1 MVSTTI
7 DKPNHK
13 EYTFLEPI
21 YAKDVNHQTKDFH
34 LKITTSREIQKLEI
48 RSFTK
53 KPEDGFCLAGCYIQ
67 DIADHNQDT
76 HYVHTDEPLIS
87 CIILLT
93 FNDKFVHNF
102 LIPSIL
108 GNTTIPYE
116 IIVVYNGSN
125 VNLEL
130 FKDFTI
136 IQSETGC
143 VSKAYNIG
151 VTKAKGKYIALF
163 HDDCLITKYQWH
175 HLMLGK
181 LQKETFAVSTE
192 VVYNEMFDFDFLKGT
207 PLVMTKKDYHTV
219 GGHDEF
225 YFAGIE
231 DVDFSYQM
239 IKRGWKIEKVTMP
252 YRHFNGMS
260 TVILLND
267 QPELMKTLFGY
278 CLIPENVIEHW
289 KTKVMSFSEII
300 LLIQQVNGENLTYFN
315 KKNTFVS
322 EEEKQQY
329 TASLTAADFPALF
342 SIRKVYKEWLE
353 KQFGSTQYVVNN
365 QY

>member
-1 MVSTTI
+1 MISTTI
-7 DKPNHK
+7 DRRNHI
-13 EYTFLEPI
+13 EYIFLETI
-21 YAKDVNHQTKDFH
+21 YAKDVNHRTKDFH
-34 LKITTSREIQKLEI
+34 LKITTIKEIQKLEI
-48 RSFTK
+48 YSFTE
-53 KPEDGFCLAGCYIQ
+53 KPKDGFCLAGCYIQ
-67 DIADHNQDT
+67 DIPDQKSDV
-76 HYVHTDEPLIS
+76 YYEHTDNPLVS

-108 GNTTIPYE
+108 ANTTIAYE
-116 IIVVYNGSN
+116 IIIVYNGSN

-136 IQSETGC
+136 IESETGC

-151 VTKAKGKYIALF
+151 VAKAKGKYIALF
-163 HDDCLITKYQWH
+163 HDDCLVTSYQWH
-175 HLMLGK
+175 DLMLGE
-181 LQKETFAVSTE
+181 LRKETFAVSTE
-192 VVYNEMFDFDFLKGT
+192 VVYNETFDFDFLKGT
-207 PLVMTKKDYHTV
+207 PLVMTKEDYKTI

-239 IKRGWKIEKVTMP
+239 IKKGWKIKKVIMP

-267 QPELMKTLFGY
+267 QPEVIKTLFGY
-278 CLIPENVIEHW
+278 CLIPEKVIEKW
-289 KTKVMSFSEII
+289 KTQVMSFSEII
-300 LLIQQVNGENLTYFN
+300 LLIQQVNGENLKYFN
-315 KKNTFVS
+315 KKNTFLS
-322 EEEKQQY
+322 DEKKQY
-329 TASLTAADFPALF
+329 KASLTAPDFPALF

-353 KQFGSTQYVVNN
+353 KQFGSSQYKVNN
-365 QY
+365 PY

>member
-1 MVSTTI
+1 MISTTI
-7 DKPNHK
+7 DTRDHI
-13 EYTFLEPI
+13 EFTFKEPI
-21 YAKDVNHQTKDFH
+21 YTKDVNHRTKDFH
-34 LKITTSREIQKLEI
+34 LKITTTREVQKLEI
-48 RSFTK
+48 RTFTK
-53 KPEDGFCLAGCYIQ
+53 NPEHGFCLAGCYIQ
-67 DIADHNQDT
+67 DIPDHNPDI
-76 HYVHTDEPLIS
+76 HYVQTDEPLVS

-93 FNDKFVHNF
+93 FNDKFVYNF

-108 GNTTIPYE
+108 VNTTIPYE
-116 IIVVYNGSN
+116 IIIVYNGSN

-151 VTKAKGKYIALF
+151 VAKAKGKYIALF
-163 HDDCLITKYQWH
+163 HDDCLVTHYQWH
-175 HLMLGK
+175 DMMLGK
-181 LQKETFAVSTE
+181 LQKDTYAVSTE

-207 PLVMTKKDYHTV
+207 PLVMTAEDYKTI

-239 IKRGWKIEKVTMP
+239 IKKGWKIEKITMP
-252 YRHFNGMS
+252 YKHFNGMS

-267 QPELMKTLFGY
+267 QPELIKRLFGY
-278 CLIPENVIEHW
+278 CLIPENIIERW

-300 LLIQQVNGENLTYFN
+300 LLIQEVNGENLKYFN
-315 KKNTFVS
+315 KKNRFVS
-322 EEEKQQY
+322 DEEKKQY
-329 TASLTAADFPALF
+329 TASLTATDFPALF
-342 SIRKVYKEWLE
+342 SIRTVYKEWLE
-353 KQFGSTQYVVNN
+353 KQFRSTQYKVSN